1 MGETTPPPFTPGRW
15 EIDRLG
21 VCVRLPI
28 GTRGQQIRRI
38 ARTVATTGY
47 RDAALDAENTRNAHL
62 ISVAACRR
70 STRPIKAMVLSVV
83 GHLNCG
89 VMTCATASP
98 EFLIEESALFAA
110 DEAIRRA
117 DGR

>member
-1 MGETTPPPFTPGRW
+1 MSDMGETTPLPFTPGRW

-62 ISVAACRR
+62 IAGGTGALRGLKGGSQWAAR
-70 STRPIKAMVLSVV
+70 IV
-83 GHLNCG
+83 G
-89 VMTCATASP
+89 
-98 EFLIEESALFAA
+98 
-110 DEAIRRA
+110 
-117 DGR
+117 